1 MKNAI
6 AILREQK
13 GYSQR
18 ELVDMFNEG
27 DFELKISQ
35 SSMSQWENGVT
46 KPCKRRMERL
56 AEILGVTVDELRC
69 ALEQKTPIEQPT
81 ANPAEESPSLTDVE
95 KHLLDCFRS
104 VDESG
109 KRMIL
114 SVADLEY
121 ERRRNE
127 IVG

>member
-1 MKNAI
+1 MNNIRLFRK
-6 AILREQK
+6 K
-13 GYSQR
+13 FGYSQQKVVELLADGATQASVSLWETGRIKPSR
-18 ELVDMFNEG
+18 ER
-27 DFELKISQ
+27 Q
-35 SSMSQWENGVT
+35 
-46 KPCKRRMERL
+46 ERL
-56 AEILGVTVDELRC
+56 AEIFNTTVSELMNVSE
-69 ALEQKTPIEQPT
+69 LTSTVEQPV
-81 ANPAEESPSLTDVE
+81 ADMAEESPSLTDIE

>member
-1 MKNAI
+1 MNKIKN
-6 AILREQK
+6 LRK
-13 GYSQR
+13 KFGYSQQKLVEMLGGDLR
-18 ELVDMFNEG
+18 QSTISSWETGRCAPPQRRLSQLAQIFGVSEEELMADTMQQISATPELLSADSIEG
-27 DFELKISQ
+27 DL
-35 SSMSQWENGVT
+35 
-46 KPCKRRMERL
+46 
-56 AEILGVTVDELRC
+56 
-69 ALEQKTPIEQPT
+69 
-81 ANPAEESPSLTDVE
+81 SLTETE

>member
-1 MKNAI
+1 MNNIRVFRK
-6 AILREQK
+6 K
-13 GYSQR
+13 FGYSQQKVV
-18 ELVDMFNEG
+18 ELLGG
-27 DFELKISQ
+27 DLRQSTIS
-35 SSMSQWENGVT
+35 SWETGRCAPPRRRVSQLAQIFGVS
-46 KPCKRRMERL
+46 E
-56 AEILGVTVDELRC
+56 DELMGDTI
-69 ALEQKTPIEQPT
+69 AQISTTP
-81 ANPAEESPSLTDVE
+81 ESLSADGGPSLTEVE

-121 ERRRNE
+121 ERLRNE